1 MPFGEIGDMI
11 ACYQIINGAEQK
23 KEVDD
28 DDMIPD
34 IL

>member
-11 ACYQIINGAEQK
+11 ACYQITNGAEQK

-28 DDMIPD
+28 YEMIPD